1 MQSKIHPSFGFDKQY
16 FTSQFSRKFATLY
29 TQNKYAYILYIY
41 NNNTHIYIYNKD
53 YRLNEEMLRIA

>member
-29 TQNKYAYILYIY
+29 TQNKYAYILYIH
-41 NNNTHIYIYNKD
+41 THISIYNRG
-53 YRLNEEMLRIA
+53 YGLNEEMLCIT